1 MQQITD
7 AEYRPSKVASD
18 NPLIA
23 ALPAQL
29 SREDLYALL
38 GKEFTL
44 PPDYKTYTP
53 QERQELSVRIKQIY
67 VPMEYAAD
75 IYASLFYGFLTAYSG
90 RTAVSITK
98 RMNDIGK
105 AIEKRSCETLPD
117 SPFIAE
123 SFAILGEPGAGK
135 STTVRN
141 ILKMF
146 PSAIRHTEFNGMEF
160 RMVQIPYILIECP
173 VNHSEKSVCFQ
184 ILEKIDSILDTNY
197 MGEAMHNSLSIDLL
211 IIKIAQL
218 CMKYSIGAILIDE
231 IQNVMKV
238 NVKNPSSGNTL
249 IRFLVGLANKTGVC
263 LVCIGTSAVSDFFNS
278 EAHLARRTRGPRI
291 PLLSKGPTFRTVL
304 EKMWANIAV
313 LNPLPLSPEIEEEVY
328 IHTGGCIGKMAS
340 LLHYAAFEAIFF
352 SKEVVDVE
360 LLRLTARKHDISA
373 RRPTLEPAD
382 IRMFKPMTYKPKASH
397 SQSFADVD
405 SVPTK
410 RGRPKSDRDKD
421 DILVIHNYCNE
432 YGLSIGQKLE
442 EFGLRY
448 FGRC

>member
-38 GKEFTL
+38 VKEFTL

-313 LNPLPLSPEIEEEVY
+313 LIEKYGEAYWHRAHQIWVMDKCHKHGCNLLDADMSLSKATYHFTCADEISCPNDKVTYNESPFDSF
-328 IHTGGCIGKMAS
+328 TQ
-340 LLHYAAFEAIFF
+340 YAFTALNAPF
-352 SKEVVDVE
+352 SFHCD
-360 LLRLTARKHDISA
+360 
-373 RRPTLEPAD
+373 
-382 IRMFKPMTYKPKASH
+382 
-397 SQSFADVD
+397 ADVD
-405 SVPTK
+405 ALIYAAVD
-410 RGRPKSDRDKD
+410 RG
-421 DILVIHNYCNE
+421 
-432 YGLSIGQKLE
+432 
-442 EFGLRY
+442 
-448 FGRC
+448 

>member
-38 GKEFTL
+38 VKEFTL

-146 PSAIRHTEFNGMEF
+146 PSAIRHTEFNGME
-160 RMVQIPYILIECP
+160 CP
-173 VNHSEKSVCFQ
+173 
-184 ILEKIDSILDTNY
+184 
-197 MGEAMHNSLSIDLL
+197 
-211 IIKIAQL
+211 
-218 CMKYSIGAILIDE
+218 
-231 IQNVMKV
+231 
-238 NVKNPSSGNTL
+238 
-249 IRFLVGLANKTGVC
+249 
-263 LVCIGTSAVSDFFNS
+263 
-278 EAHLARRTRGPRI
+278 RRTQL
-291 PLLSKGPTFRTVL
+291 LLSVWQPCST
-304 EKMWANIAV
+304 W
-313 LNPLPLSPEIEEEVY
+313 
-328 IHTGGCIGKMAS
+328 
-340 LLHYAAFEAIFF
+340 
-352 SKEVVDVE
+352 
-360 LLRLTARKHDISA
+360 LRRAW
-373 RRPTLEPAD
+373 
-382 IRMFKPMTYKPKASH
+382 M
-397 SQSFADVD
+397 
-405 SVPTK
+405 
-410 RGRPKSDRDKD
+410 
-421 DILVIHNYCNE
+421 
-432 YGLSIGQKLE
+432 
-442 EFGLRY
+442 
-448 FGRC
+448 

>member
-1 MQQITD
+1 MQQIID
-7 AEYRPSKVASD
+7 AVYRPSRVASD
-18 NPLIA
+18 NPLIS

-29 SREDLYALL
+29 SREELYDFLV
-38 GKEFTL
+38 KEYSL

-90 RTAVSITK
+90 RTALSITK

-105 AIEKRSCETLPD
+105 VIEKKTCAALPD

-141 ILKMF
+141 ILKIF
-146 PSAIRHTEFNGMEF
+146 PMAIRHTEFNGVEF
-160 RMVQIPYILIECP
+160 KMIQIPYILIECP

-184 ILEKIDSILDTNY
+184 ILERIDFILGTNY
-197 MGEAMHNSLSIDLL
+197 MSEAMHNKLSVDLL

-231 IQNVMKV
+231 IQNVMRV
-238 NVKNPSSGNTL
+238 NTKNPSSGNTL
-249 IRFLVGLANKTGVC
+249 IKFLVGLANKTGVC

-291 PLLSKGPTFRTVL
+291 PLLSKGPTYKVVL
-304 EKMWANIAV
+304 KQMWGNIAV
-313 LNPLPLSPEIEEEVY
+313 LNPAPLSQAIEDEVY
-328 IHTGGCIGKMAS
+328 SHTGGCIGKMAS

-352 SKEVVDVE
+352 SKETVDVD

-373 RRPTLEPAD
+373 RRPTLEPSD
-382 IRMFKPMTYKPKASH
+382 IRMFKPMTYKPQISQP
-397 SQSFADVD
+397 QSFSDLENT
-405 SVPTK
+405 PTK
-410 RGRPKSDRDKD
+410 RGRPKLNRDKD
-421 DILVIHNYCNE
+421 DILVVYDYCSE

-442 EFGLRY
+442 ELGLRY

>member
-1 MQQITD
+1 MQQIVD
-7 AEYRPSKVASD
+7 AEYRPSRVAGD
-18 NPLIA
+18 NPLIT

-29 SREDLYALL
+29 SREELYTLL
-38 GKEFTL
+38 VKEYTL

-90 RTAVSITK
+90 RTTLSITK
-98 RMNDIGK
+98 RMNEIGK
-105 AIEKRSCETLPD
+105 AIEKKSCEALPD

-135 STTVRN
+135 STTIRN

-146 PSAIRHTEFNGMEF
+146 PLAIRHTGFNGIEFNMI
-160 RMVQIPYILIECP
+160 QIPYILIECP

-184 ILEKIDSILDTNY
+184 ILERIDFILETNY
-197 MGEAMHNSLSIDLL
+197 MGEAMHNNLSIDLL

-238 NVKNPSSGNTL
+238 NTKNPSSGNTL
-249 IRFLVGLANKTGVC
+249 IKFLVGLANKTGVC
-263 LVCIGTSAVSDFFNS
+263 LVCIGTSAVSNFFNS

-291 PLLSKGPTFRTVL
+291 PLLSKGPTYKIVL
-304 EKMWANIAV
+304 EKMWDNIAV
-313 LNPLPLSPEIEEEVY
+313 LNPVPLSPEIEEEVY

-352 SKEVVDVE
+352 SKETVDVE

-382 IRMFKPMTYKPKASH
+382 IRMFKPMTYKPKEVNT
-397 SQSFADVD
+397 QSFADVENT
-405 SVPTK
+405 STR
-410 RGRPKSDRDKD
+410 RGRPKSDRDNE
-421 DILVIHNYCNE
+421 DILVVYNYCSE

-442 EFGLRY
+442 ELGLRY